1 MRAEIL
7 RDYELVNMSRQASLL
22 GRKEVLTGKA
32 KFGIFGDGKEL
43 AQVALAKQFRHGDW
57 RSGYYRDMTFMFAI
71 GELTVQQWFAQLYA
85 HADLDQ
91 EPASAGRQMNGHFA
105 TRSLDEHGEWKD
117 LTAQYNSSPD
127 ISPTAGQMPR
137 LLGLAQAS
145 KHFRQDKALHA
156 YAHLSD
162 RGNEVAFGTIGDA
175 STSEGPFWEAMNA
188 AGVLQVPLAM

>member
-1 MRAEIL
+1 MSRAKADTTDVQMTLDEVKQEIL
-7 RDYELVNMSRQASLL
+7 HDYALVVLSREASLI
-22 GRKEVLTGKA
+22 GRKEVLGGKA

-43 AQVALAKQFRHGDW
+43 AQVAMAKQFRPGDW

-85 HADLDQ
+85 HADVHAD
-91 EPASAGRQMNGHFA
+91 PSSAGRSMNGHFA

-117 LTAQYNSSPD
+117 LAQQYNSSPD

-145 KHFRQDKALHA
+145 KMFRNNPALHG
-156 YAHLSD
+156 YTQFSD
-162 RGNEVAFGTIGDA
+162 KGNEVAFLSLIHI
-175 STSEGPFWEAMNA
+175 
-188 AGVLQVPLAM
+188 